1 MRLID
6 AETLFDKVFK
16 AYGDEIDDYQANAFM
31 RMIND
36 APTIEAA
43 PTKHGEWHGVDDD
56 DEYTDEP
63 CQDYE
68 CSVCGDRVH
77 FGESTEKISV
87 WGDFYYCPN
96 CGATMDEKEGANTII
111 SEHEGF
117 TPEDFENL
125 ECVLMSAIY
134 SCQSSIAVLKRSSSE
149 DNYKRDQLALNEK
162 SLQDYTALLKKI
174 RGIAE
179 QKGEHS

>member
-6 AETLFDKVFK
+6 AEALRSNVYKL
-16 AYGDEIDDYQANAFM
+16 GDVVSIFSVLEEIDNAP
-31 RMIND
+31 I
-36 APTIEAA
+36 
-43 PTKHGEWHGVDDD
+43 VD
-56 DEYTDEP
+56 
-63 CQDYE
+63 
-68 CSVCGDRVH
+68 
-77 FGESTEKISV
+77 ISV
-87 WGDFYYCPN
+87 IGNED
-96 CGATMDEKEGANTII
+96 
-111 SEHEGF
+111 F

-134 SCQSSIAVLKRSSSE
+134 SCQSSIAVLKHSSPE

-162 SLQDYTALLKKI
+162 NLQDYTALLKKI